1 MKISKGN
8 IIIPNEKV
16 NKVYSAFPIPFW
28 FIEKVEFIND
38 LLIYE
43 IIK

>member
-8 IIIPNEKV
+8 IIIPNENV
-16 NKVYSAFPIPFW
+16 NKAYSEIPIPFW
-28 FIEKVEFIND
+28 FIENVEFIND

-43 IIK
+43 ITK